1 MSALASDSLTETL
14 VSLAYE
20 RGLTYIDVATA
31 FRVLGG
37 FTDAFWHCIDHFDP
51 DAFYKA
57 VVL

>member
-1 MSALASDSLTETL
+1 MASDSLVERL
-14 VSLAYE
+14 VSLADE
-20 RGLTYIDVATA
+20 RGLTYIDVSTA

-51 DAFYKA
+51 EAFYKA

>member
-1 MSALASDSLTETL
+1 VGALASDSLVEKL
-14 VSLAYE
+14 VSLADE
-20 RGLTYIDVATA
+20 RGLTYIDVSTA

-51 DAFYKA
+51 EAFYKA

>member
-1 MSALASDSLTETL
+1 MSALASDPLVEKL
-14 VSLAYE
+14 VSLADE
-20 RGLTYIDVATA
+20 RGLTYIDVSTA

-51 DAFYKA
+51 EAFYKA